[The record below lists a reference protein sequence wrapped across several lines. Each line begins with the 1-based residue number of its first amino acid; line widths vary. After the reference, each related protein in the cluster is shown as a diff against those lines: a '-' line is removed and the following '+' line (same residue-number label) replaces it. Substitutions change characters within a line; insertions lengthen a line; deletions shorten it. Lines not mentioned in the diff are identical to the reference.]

1 LSDTAKTV
9 DQLIGI
15 AYQGDISE
23 KKTVAFQAHV
33 PVSGTQKDIDA
44 ILDKCRKGIDRQK
57 KFAQIE
63 AALVDIANLEA
74 QIAATGSEIDNND
87 RAYAAKA
94 AADQG
99 VGRRGEYHGMTKEQ
113 ENMRLQQVGRV
124 DEMRKSIVLLT
135 HRLTELRIEVGD
147 FDERLKQAAE

>member
-1 LSDTAKTV
+1 MSETTKTV

-33 PVSGTQKDIDA
+33 PVHGSQSDIDN

-63 AALVDIANLEA
+63 ACVVDIANLEA
-74 QIAATGSEIDNND
+74 QIAATGSEIEKND
-87 RAYAAKA
+87 RIAAAKRD
-94 AADQG
+94 ADQR

-113 ENMRLQQVGRV
+113 EAMRGQQAASVEGMRRQIDMLQ
-124 DEMRKSIVLLT
+124 
-135 HRLTELRIEVGD
+135 HRLNELRIEVG
-147 FDERLKQAAE
+147 EEILQQAAE

>member
-33 PVSGTQKDIDA
+33 PVDGTQEDIDA

-63 AALVDIANLEA
+63 AALIDIANLEA
-74 QIAATGSEIDNND
+74 QIAATGSEIDKND
-87 RAYAAKA
+87 RAYAVKA

-113 ENMRLQQVGRV
+113 ESMRTQQAGRV
-124 DEMRKSIVLLT
+124 EEMRNTIIMLT
-135 HRLTELRIEVGD
+135 HRLNDLRVEVG
-147 FDERLKQAAE
+147 EEIQQQAAE

>member
-57 KFAQIE
+57 KFAEIE
-63 AALVDIANLEA
+63 AALIDIANLEA
-74 QIAATGSEIDNND
+74 QIAATGYEIDKND

-94 AADQG
+94 ATDQG
-99 VGRRGEYHGMTKEQ
+99 VGRKGEYHGMTREQ
-113 ENMRLQQVGRV
+113 ESTRAGQVVSV
-124 DEMRKSIVLLT
+124 DGMRKSIVMLT
-135 HRLTELRIEVGD
+135 HRLNELRVEVGED
-147 FDERLKQAAE
+147 IQQQAAE